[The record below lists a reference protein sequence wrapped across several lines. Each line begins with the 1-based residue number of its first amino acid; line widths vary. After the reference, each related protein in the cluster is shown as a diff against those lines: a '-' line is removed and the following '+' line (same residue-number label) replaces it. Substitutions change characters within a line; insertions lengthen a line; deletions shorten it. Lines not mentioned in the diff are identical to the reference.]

1 MRNPA
6 RIDEFCDRL
15 KVAWKKLPDW
25 RFGQFMMNCLGSMHV
40 LGCDPFFS
48 EEPEMI
54 EFIEKY
60 AENTESAIK

>member
-1 MRNPA
+1 M
-6 RIDEFCDRL
+6 EE
-15 KVAWKKLPDW
+15 LPDW

-40 LGCDPFFS
+40 LGCRPVLS

-60 AENTESAIK
+60 AEKYGIGD